1 MSVFSI
7 FKKHKCADSVDT
19 TRLPSHIAII
29 MDGNG
34 RWAKKRF
41 MPRTAG
47 HKAGSETFRNIATY
61 CNDIG
66 IKYLTVYAFSTENWK
81 RPAEE
86 VSTIMNLLEQY
97 ILEAFDKVLRD
108 NIHLEFWGDRTR
120 LSQKLQGMMAEVEEK
135 SRPMTGIHVNVCLN
149 YGGRD
154 ELARA
159 ARTIA
164 ISAMHGEIAVADIDE
179 DAVSR
184 ALYSCDAPDPELI
197 IRPSGE
203 MRVSNFLLWQSAYSE
218 YYFTDKLWPD
228 FGPRDIDNAIIAFQ
242 NRARR
247 FGGI

>member
-1 MSVFSI
+1 M
-7 FKKHKCADSVDT
+7 
-19 TRLPSHIAII
+19 
-29 MDGNG
+29 
-34 RWAKKRF
+34 
-41 MPRTAG
+41 
-47 HKAGSETFRNIATY
+47 
-61 CNDIG
+61 
-66 IKYLTVYAFSTENWK
+66 
-81 RPAEE
+81 
-86 VSTIMNLLEQY
+86 
-97 ILEAFDKVLRD
+97 
-108 NIHLEFWGDRTR
+108 HLEFWGDRTR